1 MNGSGLPRADFVT
14 SLVLIAFGVA
24 MLWLSLEMPRFE
36 HRNINPY
43 SIPGIVPGILAGVNL
58 ILAAVLFVRS
68 IARGGHRLGGNGWR
82 EIVLGDGSKRLAIA
96 FVLTVLYAVGLV
108 GVIPFWLATFIFVAA
123 FILIFEWPLV
133 AAKRRWIL
141 IVGALVQG
149 VLVSAIVALV
159 FQELFLVTLP

>member
-1 MNGSGLPRADFVT
+1 LNGNGMPRADFVT
-14 SLVLIAFGVA
+14 SLVLIAFGAA
-24 MLWLSLEMPRFE
+24 MLWMSLEMPRFE
-36 HRNINPY
+36 QRNINPY

-68 IARGGHRLGGNGWR
+68 LARGGHRLGGEGWR
-82 EIVLGDGSKRLAIA
+82 EIAFGGGAKRLGIA
-96 FVLTVLYAVGLV
+96 FVLTVAYAVGLV
-108 GVIPFWLATFIFVAA
+108 GVVPFWLATFIFVAA

-133 AAKRRWIL
+133 AARRRWVL